1 MDKVWVAPP
10 GVEGGH
16 LAGSCAG
23 KEVLGME
30 SSNLMTGFVDWN
42 SSD

>member
-1 MDKVWVAPP
+1 MGRVWVAPP
-10 GVEGGH
+10 GVGGGH
-16 LAGSCAG
+16 WAVSCAG
-23 KEVLGME
+23 EEVLNTE